1 MRRPGLRGRITWIV
15 AVGAALVLAALTAA
29 FNLALRASLDHDARQ
44 VLAGRATA
52 TLETVSIAGGQ
63 VRAAEVPDQ
72 GALDALSW
80 IYSGPRAV
88 ERPRAPGSLQRQ
100 VDLLAGGPRTYSDA
114 SASDVKL
121 YAVPVVKNGR
131 RAGTVVAGVSLEP
144 YERTA
149 SQALL
154 ASLAFA
160 LAVFVLVVAAT
171 RWTVSRSLR
180 PVARMTAEAAA
191 WSERDLDH
199 RFNAGEPTDE
209 LTRLAAT
216 FDSMLSRL
224 AASLRHEQ
232 RFSAEI
238 SHELRTP
245 LTAIVAESEL
255 ALAREREGGEYRRAL
270 ERIAERA
277 RQLQRTLETLVSAA
291 RAESSPRRGTAD
303 AEEVAVRA
311 ADACAA
317 LAKERGV
324 EVAVVPP
331 PAPLRA
337 GVDADAAE
345 RILAPLIENACLYGR
360 GRIEIAVL
368 SENSGVEFLVRDDG
382 PGVDPVERERIFEPG
397 GRGSAAADAR
407 DSGAGLGLA
416 LARRLARAVD
426 GEVDCNDGGGGGV
439 FVARLPPA

>member
-1 MRRPGLRGRITWIV
+1 MKRPGLRGRITLIV
-15 AVGAALVLAALTAA
+15 AIGAAVALAALTVA
-29 FNLALRASLDHDARQ
+29 FNLALRASLDHDAKQ
-44 VLAGRATA
+44 LLTSRATA
-52 TLETVSIAGGQ
+52 TLETVQVTGGH

-72 GALDALSW
+72 GALDTLSW
-80 IYSGPRAV
+80 IYSGSRAV
-88 ERPRAPGSLQRQ
+88 ERPRATRSLQRQ
-100 VDLLAGGPRTYSDA
+100 VDLLAGGPRTYADA
-114 SASDVKL
+114 TASDVKL
-121 YAVPVVKNGR
+121 YAVPVVKGGR
-131 RAGTVVAGVSLEP
+131 RVGTVVAGVSLEP

-160 LAVFVLVVAAT
+160 LVIFVLVVAAT

-191 WSERDLDH
+191 WSDRDLDH

-255 ALAREREGGEYRRAL
+255 ALARQREEGEYRRAL

-277 RQLQRTLETLVSAA
+277 RQLQRTLDTLVSAA
-291 RAESSPRRGTAD
+291 RAESSPRRGTTD
-303 AEEVAVRA
+303 AEQVAVRA

-317 LAKERGV
+317 LAKERGL
-324 EVAVVPP
+324 ELTVVPP
-331 PAPLRA
+331 LAPLRA
-337 GVDADAAE
+337 GVDPDAAE
-345 RILAPLIENACLYGR
+345 RILAPLVENACLFGR
-360 GRIEIAVL
+360 ERIEIAVL
-368 SENSGVEFLVRDDG
+368 TENSAVEFVVRDDG
-382 PGVDPVERERIFEPG
+382 PGVDPAERERIFEPG
-397 GRGSAAADAR
+397 GRGSAAADGR

-426 GEVDCNDGGGGGV
+426 GEVDCLNEARGGA
-439 FVARLPPA
+439 FIARLPLA